1 MREPRDI
8 RNLVLI
14 GFMAT
19 GKSTVGRWVARKLNF
34 EFLDTDALIEERTRK
49 KISDIFAQEGE
60 ARFRE
65 YERQV
70 VEELQTRSRLVVAT
84 GGGLAAHGD
93 NLQRLKQNALVVCL
107 WAGADTIWRRAR
119 LHTHRP
125 LLNDPDPQARIR
137 LLLEART
144 PYYRQADV
152 LVNTEQRSS
161 RQVAE
166 HVYHEYI
173 SITHP
178 ATQIV
183 KDHMIEGGSDGS
195 TKDS

>member
-1 MREPRDI
+1 MNSMREPRDI

-19 GKSTVGRWVARKLNF
+19 GKSTVGRWVAHKLNF
-34 EFLDTDALIEERTRK
+34 EFLDTDALIEERTQK
-49 KISDIFAQEGE
+49 KVSDIFAEEGE

-84 GGGLAAHGD
+84 GGGLAAQGD
-93 NLQRLKQNALVVCL
+93 NLQRLKQHALVVCL
-107 WAGADTIWRRAR
+107 WAGPETIWRRASR
-119 LHTHRP
+119 HSHRP
-125 LLNDPDPQARIR
+125 LLNDPDPEAKIR
-137 LLLEART
+137 LLLAART

-152 LVNTEQRSS
+152 LVNTEQRST

-166 HVYHEYI
+166 HVFHEFV
-173 SITHP
+173 SVSHTASQDAP
-178 ATQIV
+178 GGMAG
-183 KDHMIEGGSDGS
+183 EGP
-195 TKDS
+195 